1 VDSIMQKPPENS
13 QVADMLHFGT
23 LCSSSVAVFWVQ
35 AIDGIVISNAGFF
48 VADILHN
55 HLD

>member
-1 VDSIMQKPPENS
+1 MDSIMQEPSENS
-13 QVADMLHFGT
+13 QVADMLHFRA
-23 LCSSSVAVFWVQ
+23 LCSPSMAVFWVQ